1 MPPRLPNQP
10 EKRKTDLSM
19 SGYRPTDEAGAGLLF
34 LREEQIRLA
43 QTMMF
48 LAGRDMAEA
57 VSPILEDHGIGRAHY
72 RVLQVLA
79 FSPRIPVSRLQ
90 DILGVT
96 KQSLGRTL
104 GEMQERGYLESES
117 CLRDRRQK
125 LLRLSKAGQTVEAE
139 LFAAAKHRL
148 MGAYREAGGAA
159 VEGFRRVMWGML
171 SESSRALV
179 ADEGT
184 ARKKGRHG
192 A

>member
-1 MPPRLPNQP
+1 M
-10 EKRKTDLSM
+10 TA
-19 SGYRPTDEAGAGLLF
+19 YRPTDEAGAGLLF

-48 LAGRDMAEA
+48 LAGRDMAKA
-57 VSPILEDHGIGRAHY
+57 MAPILEELQLGQAHY

-90 DILGVT
+90 EILGVT

-104 GEMQERGYLESES
+104 GELQERGYLESES

-125 LLRLSKAGQTVEAE
+125 LLRLSKEGLSVEVH
-139 LFAAAKHRL
+139 LFAVVRHRL
-148 MGAYREAGGAA
+148 VDAYREAGGTA

-171 SESSRALV
+171 SESSRTV
-179 ADEGT
+179 MADESMT
-184 ARKKGRHG
+184 RKKARYG